1 MIVTTVS
8 LTMTSHS
15 NLTPEDLEALAD
27 EAERQNLSLACLIG
41 AMEDGSPIA
50 WMEKE
55 ERVTAAQK

>member
-1 MIVTTVS
+1 
-8 LTMTSHS
+8 
-15 NLTPEDLEALAD
+15 LEALAD